1 MCNDKQKCVGLV
13 SGDPLAKTVKE
24 TIDFVYE
31 FLAPHPEGI
40 VMNAKSLGAVPRSI
54 VTILV
59 SRGILQKTY
68 VKADGRIGVECS
80 YKWAATM
87 SPTKTLYGS
96 VTGELRDIRKRR
108 NEARKKSDHVV
119 AQETVPQESP
129 KEYVTTLDGFSSQ
142 ELWDELKKRGY
153 TIEDNRLVIIKKAY
167 LT

>member
-1 MCNDKQKCVGLV
+1 MCNDKQLVGA
-13 SGDPLAKTVKE
+13 GDSLAKTVKE

-31 FLAPHPEGI
+31 YLAPHPDGI
-40 VMNAKSLGAVPRSI
+40 VMNAKSLGGVPRSI

-68 VKADGRIGVECS
+68 VNAVGRRGVECS

-96 VTGELRDIRKRR
+96 VTDELRNIRKQRK
-108 NEARKKSDHVV
+108 EAGKKSKQVV
-119 AQETVPQESP
+119 AQETVP
-129 KEYVTTLDGFSSQ
+129 KEYVTTLDGFSAQ

-153 TIEDNRLVIIKKAY
+153 SIEDNRHVIIKKAY
-167 LT
+167 LN

>member
-1 MCNDKQKCVGLV
+1 MCNDKQLVGV
-13 SGDPLAKTVKE
+13 GAGDSLAKTVKE

-31 FLAPHPEGI
+31 YLAPHPDGI
-40 VMNAKSLGAVPRSI
+40 VMNAKSLGGVPRSI
-54 VTILV
+54 VTVLV

-68 VKADGRIGVECS
+68 VNAVGRRGVECS

-96 VTGELRDIRKRR
+96 VTDELRNIRKQRK
-108 NEARKKSDHVV
+108 EAGKKSKPVV
-119 AQETVPQESP
+119 AQETVPKAPP
-129 KEYVTTLDGFSSQ
+129 KEYVTTLDGFSAQ

-153 TIEDNRLVIIKKAY
+153 SIEDNRLVIIKKAY

>member
-1 MCNDKQKCVGLV
+1 MCNDKQLVGA
-13 SGDPLAKTVKE
+13 GDSLAKTVKE

-31 FLAPHPEGI
+31 YLAPHPDGI
-40 VMNAKSLGAVPRSI
+40 VMNAKSLGGVPRSI

-68 VKADGRIGVECS
+68 VNAVGRRGVECS

-96 VTGELRDIRKRR
+96 VTDELRNIRKQRK
-108 NEARKKSDHVV
+108 EAGKKSKQVV
-119 AQETVPQESP
+119 AQETVP
-129 KEYVTTLDGFSSQ
+129 KEYVTTLDGFSAQ

-153 TIEDNRLVIIKKAY
+153 SIEDNRLVIIKKAY